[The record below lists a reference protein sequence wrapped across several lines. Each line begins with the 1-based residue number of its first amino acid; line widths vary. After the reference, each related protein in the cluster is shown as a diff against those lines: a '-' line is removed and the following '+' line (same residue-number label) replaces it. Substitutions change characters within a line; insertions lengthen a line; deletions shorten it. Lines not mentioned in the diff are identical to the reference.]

1 MRRRSVDS
9 MDRAAG
15 SQGPRAQHLEGCSG
29 EGGHHLESHGEE
41 LSQGWNVTRP
51 TFLRDVRC
59 LAGGAKGSQ

>member
-41 LSQGWNVTRP
+41 LSQGWTVTRD
-51 TFLRDVRC
+51 RKSVV
-59 LAGGAKGSQ
+59 